1 MGWYMNKVGIFFG
14 TDSGTTRLMAKKMA
28 KLLGDVAA
36 KPVNVNRCKPNDLL
50 QYDALI
56 LGTPTYGVNQLP
68 GKSTKVMEGCWEEFL
83 PQLQGADLSGKT
95 IALYGLGDQE
105 KYPDRFAHS
114 LIHLHDWCVAG
125 GATIVGQWGTDGYTF
140 AHSPSVVNGQFV
152 GLIIDQ
158 RSQSLLT
165 DERLNAWINLIQPA
179 LLTKLTA

>member
-1 MGWYMNKVGIFFG
+1 MNKIGIFFG

-36 KPVNVNRCKPNDLL
+36 KPVNINRASADEML

-56 LGTPTYGVNQLP
+56 LGTPTYGINQLP
-68 GKSTKVMEGCWEEFL
+68 GKSTKVLEGCWEEFM
-83 PQLQGADLSGKT
+83 PQLQGRDLSGKT

-105 KYPDRFAHS
+105 KYPDRFVHS
-114 LIHLHDWCVAG
+114 LIHLYDWCKTG
-125 GATIVGQWGTDGYTF
+125 GAQVVGQWSIDGYTF
-140 AHSPSVVNGQFV
+140 EHSPSVIDGQFV

-165 DERLNAWINLIQPA
+165 DERLATWIAQIKPA
-179 LLTKLTA
+179 LVEKLTD

>member
-1 MGWYMNKVGIFFG
+1 MSKIGIFFG

-36 KPVNVNRCKPNDLL
+36 KPVNVNRCTPEALL

-56 LGTPTYGVNQLP
+56 LGTPSYGVDQLP
-68 GKSTKVMEGCWEEFL
+68 GKSTKIADGSWEEFM
-83 PQLQGADLSGKT
+83 PQLQGVNLSGKT

-114 LIHLHDWCVAG
+114 LVHIYNWCVAN
-125 GATIVGQWGTDGYTF
+125 GAEVVGQWSTEGYAF
-140 AHSPSVVNGQFV
+140 EHSPSVVDGQFV

-165 DERLNAWINLIQPA
+165 DARLATWIQQIKPA
-179 LLTKLTA
+179 LVAKLTA

>member
-1 MGWYMNKVGIFFG
+1 MSKIGIFFG

-36 KPVNVNRCKPNDLL
+36 KPVNVNRCTPEALL

-56 LGTPTYGVNQLP
+56 LGTPSYGVDQLP
-68 GKSTKVMEGCWEEFL
+68 GKSTKIADGSWEEFM
-83 PQLQGADLSGKT
+83 PQLQGVNLSGKT

-114 LIHLHDWCVAG
+114 LIHIYHWCVAN
-125 GATIVGQWGTDGYTF
+125 GAEVVGQWSTEGYAF
-140 AHSPSVVNGQFV
+140 EHSPSVVDGQFV

-165 DERLNAWINLIQPA
+165 DARLSAWIEAIKPA
-179 LLTKLTA
+179 LLAKLVG